1 MKNCIFVCVFLNEK
15 YIQLFFLFLESLYIY
30 GNLTDDVDILVYTS
44 SAFEKKIRESH
55 LFSESVRFEV
65 NDTINTLDTACKA
78 RLDLFLLPSVKDYD
92 KILYLDV
99 DMLIK
104 DNIDKVFDLVT
115 EDVLYVLEEGTIEHY
130 YWGKDL
136 FGDTIHNYEDKTA
149 FSSGLLLFRRCE
161 RIMELFADIQ
171 REIKKRSVIFYD
183 QPYIVCGAFQAG
195 AYNNKILKSFA
206 VNQYNDS
213 IHPDKVI
220 YHFPGGPGDATPKL
234 ERMSVFFQRVKENT
248 MAEKI
253 KEARG
258 YIDTYLLPIVHRIGE
273 PLEGNIFM
281 FHHTTTYTDKFH
293 EKVQNIAT
301 LVLNKK
307 VQNVLEIGFNA
318 GFSTLLMLLCNPNVH
333 ITCADLGEHAYTRPC
348 FDQLK
353 ETFGDRIHLIV
364 GDSRETLPQIHGTFD
379 LIHIDGGHSTAVA
392 RNDIIQSYRL
402 ARKGAV
408 LIMDDYDFCDLHTLW
423 DEYVESLKL
432 QPLDIHVYPSP
443 HHDIRYRF
451 Q

>member
-1 MKNCIFVCVFLNEK
+1 
-15 YIQLFFLFLESLYIY
+15 
-30 GNLTDDVDILVYTS
+30 
-44 SAFEKKIRESH
+44 
-55 LFSESVRFEV
+55 
-65 NDTINTLDTACKA
+65 
-78 RLDLFLLPSVKDYD
+78 VKDYD

-104 DNIDKVFDLVT
+104 DDIHKVFDVVT
-115 EDVLYVLEEGTIEHY
+115 EDVLYVLEEGTIEHK

-149 FSSGLLLFRRCE
+149 FSSGILLFRRCE
-161 RIMELFADIQ
+161 RIRELFANIQ
-171 REIKKRSVIFYD
+171 REIKKRNVDFYD
-183 QPYIVCGAFQAG
+183 QPYIVYGAFQAG
-195 AYNNKILKSFA
+195 AYDNKILKKFA
-206 VNQYNDS
+206 VNQCNDS
-213 IHPDKVI
+213 VLPDKVI

-234 ERMSVFFQRVKENT
+234 ERMSVFLQRVKENT
-248 MAEKI
+248 IAEKI

-301 LVLNKK
+301 LVLNKT

-318 GFSTLLMLLCNPNVH
+318 GYSTLLMLLCNPDVH

-353 ETFGDRIHLIV
+353 ETFGDRIHLMV
-364 GDSRETLPQIHGTFD
+364 GDSRETVPQIDGTFD
-379 LIHIDGGHSTAVA
+379 LIHIDGGHSTDVA

-408 LIMDDYDFCDLHTLW
+408 LIMDDYNCPHLHTLW

-443 HHDIRYRF
+443 YHDIRYRLV
-451 Q
+451 